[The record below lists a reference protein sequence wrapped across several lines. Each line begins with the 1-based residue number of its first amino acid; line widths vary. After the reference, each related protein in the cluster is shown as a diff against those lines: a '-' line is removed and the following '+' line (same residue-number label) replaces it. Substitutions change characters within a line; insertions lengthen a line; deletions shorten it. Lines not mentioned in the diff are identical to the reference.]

1 MTRQIDEKNATPD
14 VQDRAYGALI
24 GGAIGDAMGM
34 PASFF
39 TRDRIKEVYGYI
51 DDFLDPDTDAQTW
64 HADLKAGE
72 ITDDT
77 MEGLIVARVLIDS
90 GHFDRD
96 VFIEQMRRWAVEQNM
111 LETTVIGPSTRRF
124 LTAIV
129 EHRDPAE
136 TSKESTTNG
145 SAMRVAPVGIKY
157 YDDMRQCLQAAA
169 ESSLPS
175 HGSRPCVAA
184 ACAVAAAVA
193 AGVRGGSTPE
203 AVMQLA
209 YEGAVYGES
218 IGHDIPAAS
227 VSKRILL
234 AKEIVDR
241 NRSQDMNGLLDELVG
256 YLGAGMQANESIP
269 FSLGVFYA
277 IRGAAADGILAAVNG
292 GDDADTN
299 GSICGNICGAFSGAS
314 ALPDRWKSRIVAANS
329 VDFQSLANQ
338 LIRL

>member
-1 MTRQIDEKNATPD
+1 MEENRNEPYDKCG
-14 VQDRAYGALI
+14 VLDRAHGALI
-24 GGAIGDAMGM
+24 AGAIGDAMGM

-64 HADLKAGE
+64 HAGLRAGE

-77 MEGLIVARVLIDS
+77 MEGLIIADVLIER
-90 GHFDRD
+90 GTFDRD
-96 VFIEQMRRWAVEQNM
+96 VFMAKMRAWAVEHNI
-111 LETTVIGPSTRRF
+111 LATTVIGPSTRRF

-129 EHRDPAE
+129 EHRDPAK

-157 YDDMRQCLQAAA
+157 YDDMRLCLQAAA

-218 IGHDIPAAS
+218 IGADIPSAS

-234 AKEIVDR
+234 AKEIVNR
-241 NRSQDMNGLLDELVG
+241 NRTRGISDTLDELVG
-256 YLGAGMQANESIP
+256 LLGAGMQAVESIP

-277 IRGAAADGILAAVNG
+277 VSGDVQKGLLAAVNG

-299 GSICGNICGAFSGAS
+299 ASICGNICGAFSGAS

-329 VDFQSLANQ
+329 VDFLSLANQ
-338 LIRL
+338 LIRV